1 MLFRST
7 YDNNYFN
14 DDYQGIPKGG
24 YTQIVEKMLDNEN
37 IEVKLNTDF
46 FDKKDE
52 YLKNFDKIVYT
63 GMIDKFFDYKLGELE
78 YRSLCFETEEKDV
91 DNYQGNAVIN
101 YTDAETP
108 YTRII
113 EHKHFEFGKGDKDK
127 TIITREY
134 PADWKRGDEPY
145 YPVNNER
152 NNELYK
158 QYRELAEKES
168 DKVIFGGRLG
178 QYKYYNMD
186 QVISAALNAVNKE
199 IN

>member
-1 MLFRST
+1 MVTDSIHSSK
-7 YDNNYFN
+7 YFSAL
-14 DDYQGIPKGG
+14 YIG
-24 YTQIVEKMLDNEN
+24 T
-37 IEVKLNTDF
+37 
-46 FDKKDE
+46 
-52 YLKNFDKIVYT
+52 
-63 GMIDKFFDYKLGELE
+63 MIDKFFDYKLGELE
-78 YRSLCFETEEKDV
+78 YRSLRFETEEKDI

-101 YTDAETP
+101 YTDADTP
-108 YTRII
+108 YTRVI

-158 QYRELAEKES
+158 QYRELAEKEN

-186 QVISAALNAVNKE
+186 QVIAAALDSVNKE
-199 IN
+199 FDKK